1 MKRFFPGAAL
11 LLTLVL
17 TACSPSPDVEA
28 SRAAE
33 LPYTEGQLYAAAWL
47 GWQDTGDLSR
57 YADLCPEIEEA
68 PVLRLSDGEYWLIL
82 PRYPGTALEVS
93 QLDINTSEARLV
105 YSDPD
110 CEALILQC
118 NISDISRM
126 PKSVCAV
133 RKGRPEFS
141 PISPCGMARWYWVR
155 RGWTSPGSKE
165 HPPVMMKERKRLRWI
180 DVLW

>member
-11 LLTLVL
+11 LLTLAL
-17 TACSPSPDVEA
+17 TACSPSPDAEA

-57 YADLCPEIEEA
+57 YADLCPGIEEA

-110 CEALILQC
+110 CEAIF
-118 NISDISRM
+118 SRM
-126 PKSVCAV
+126 PKSVCAA
-133 RKGRPEFS
+133 RKGRRSSP
-141 PISPCGMARWYWVR
+141 PISPCGMARWYWAWRV
-155 RGWTSPGSKE
+155 WTSPGSKE
-165 HPPVMMKERKRLRWI
+165 HPPAMMKERKRFGWI

>member
-11 LLTLVL
+11 LLTLAL
-17 TACSPSPDVEA
+17 TACSPSPDAEA

-57 YADLCPEIEEA
+57 YADLCPGIEEA
-68 PVLRLSDGEYWLIL
+68 PVLHLSDGEYWL
-82 PRYPGTALEVS
+82 
-93 QLDINTSEARLV
+93 TSEARLV

-118 NISDISRM
+118 NISDIFPDAEIRLR
-126 PKSVCAV
+126 CEEGEA
-133 RKGRPEFS
+133 EFS
-141 PISPCGMARWYWVR
+141 PYISLRD
-155 RGWTSPGSKE
+155 GS
-165 HPPVMMKERKRLRWI
+165 V
-180 DVLW
+180 VLGPEGLDLTRE